1 MSSST
6 VFGILGGLVWG
17 ALCGGVNVWIMKR
30 AIQKEDDKAILTAN
44 SLRMAVDLISLGLV
58 FFARKILPFPYE
70 PTLIG
75 TAVALSVVT
84 IVFAYRYGRPKKE
97 PAPKDEKAEDP

>member
-1 MSSST
+1 
-6 VFGILGGLVWG
+6 
-17 ALCGGVNVWIMKR
+17 
-30 AIQKEDDKAILTAN
+30 
-44 SLRMAVDLISLGLV
+44 MA
-58 FFARKILPFPYE
+58 
-70 PTLIG
+70 TLIG